1 MSIYHLPQ
9 GQYGYKGH
17 VINMPQDL
25 SVFATSLPRL
35 PSELDVMIVRKK
47 GSNNTHR
54 DFRVRRMVVQRALQ
68 WLKRNNKY
76 YRTIDIDVSV
86 LSQLPED
93 GDLTDKCGVEIEDAT
108 EKHVPVVARK
118 MTEKDTIRKSVHHRQ
133 PTEDQVVPWPEN
145 GSVPIDEFKTEGY
158 ISCAFPTL
166 FPTGEADFLAPRQQ
180 TVTVGMYFKHL
191 IMYGEGR
198 FAKHPRFRYFALN
211 TEMRWRALQT
221 GRVYINQHPDDAR
234 LTLDDLRDMVGHEG
248 EFFTHRVMH
257 FASSLRGTSQ
267 FWFKQRSRLISM
279 VDTLGMPT
287 VFFTH
292 SAADGQWP
300 ELAHLICP
308 DKKDS
313 SSSRSKAVSDNPAI
327 ADWFFYH
334 RISKFVD
341 TFYTDVM
348 GAVDFWYRF
357 EWQHRGSP
365 HVHGIAWFADAPD
378 VQHLLAAEEYSDL
391 IGGVENVTSYADSIV
406 STINPAISMDG
417 SNAENAPLP
426 QTKPHV
432 CNKPY
437 SEVEDIKMDLMEL
450 IATCQRHTRCS
461 PAYCLKKKKGI
472 LECRFGYPKTL
483 QPVTTIDMEGSTPTL
498 LTQRND
504 CLLNSYNPVQLSAW
518 RANVDMQYIVSRNR
532 VLNYIAKYH
541 WTMQVDWSLSYAL
554 HTVLG

>member
-1 MSIYHLPQ
+1 MNIGSVTGRGVANLSSDTFHVHLSPPARTVR
-9 GQYGYKGH
+9 YKGH

-76 YRTIDIDVSV
+76 YRNIDIDVSV
-86 LSQLPED
+86 LNQLPDD
-93 GDLTDKCGVEIEDAT
+93 GDLTDKCGVGIKDTAEKQEEVELPSEDTDPTDVAT
-108 EKHVPVVARK
+108 FIPVVARK
-118 MTEKDTIRKSVHHRQ
+118 MTEKETIRKSVHHRQ

-191 IMYGEGR
+191 MMYGERR

-211 TEMRWRALQT
+211 TEMGWRALQT

-300 ELAHLICP
+300 ELARLSVQIR
-308 DKKDS
+308 KT
-313 SSSRSKAVSDNPAI
+313 AVPVAARQFLTTLPLLTGSFTTASASLWTHSI
-327 ADWFFYH
+327 QMSWEQ
-334 RISKFVD
+334 S
-341 TFYTDVM
+341 TFGT
-348 GAVDFWYRF
+348 GLS
-357 EWQHRGSP
+357 GSTEGVP
-365 HVHGIAWFADAPD
+365 TCTALHGFTDAPD
-378 VQHLLAAEEYSDL
+378 VQYLLAAEDYSDL

-406 STINPAISMDG
+406 STINPAISLDG
-417 SNAENAPLP
+417 SNSDNAPLP

-432 CNKPY
+432 
-437 SEVEDIKMDLMEL
+437 
-450 IATCQRHTRCS
+450 
-461 PAYCLKKKKGI
+461 
-472 LECRFGYPKTL
+472 
-483 QPVTTIDMEGSTPTL
+483 
-498 LTQRND
+498 
-504 CLLNSYNPVQLSAW
+504 
-518 RANVDMQYIVSRNR
+518 
-532 VLNYIAKYH
+532 
-541 WTMQVDWSLSYAL
+541 
-554 HTVLG
+554 